1 MSIKKVDTKIDF
13 VSAEHDILEFW
24 EKKSIFE
31 KRRNL
36 NIGKPKWSFIDGPI
50 TANNPMGVHH
60 AWGRSLK
67 DIYNR
72 YRSMSGFELRYQNGF
87 DCQGLWVE
95 VEVEKE
101 LGFESKREVEDFGIE
116 KFVNLCK
123 ERVKKYSDIQTVQ
136 SKRLGYW
143 MDWDNS
149 YYTMSDENNYTIWSF
164 LKKLWNEGK
173 IYRGKDVV
181 PWSGRSGTSYS
192 QMEIIEGRKLV
203 AHTSVF
209 VRFPIKGKDNEYLLI
224 WTTTPWT
231 LSSNVVVGVN
241 VNLDYVKLKASDG
254 SVYYFAKDNL
264 EFQRLEKQF
273 NDKKQWIDGIP
284 KLKTIAQI
292 FKERGGYEEIGIIK
306 GEQMIGWEYEGPF
319 DDFEAQHERGGYP
332 YTNDDLKAEGHN
344 SIRQHRVIDP
354 GKDSIGNDIV
364 ISGEGT
370 GIVHMAPGCGDIDNK
385 VGTKHGLVKLAPLDD
400 ESRFIEKFGWLT
412 GMLATDKDTTK
423 TIIENLRDRELLV
436 YAEEY
441 PHVYPHCWRS
451 GDELVFRLVDE
462 WYINM
467 DWRDKIKALVDDIE
481 WIPSW
486 GREREHEWLDNMGD
500 WMISKKRFWGLA
512 LPIWT
517 FEDGTY
523 FVIGSK
529 KELQELAIE
538 GWEEFQGKS
547 PHRPWIDNIK
557 IKHPKTGLIGTR
569 IKDVGNPWLDAG
581 IVPFSTLNYNTNKE
595 YWKQWFP
602 GDFVTECFPGQFR
615 NWFYSLLAMSAEL
628 EGKPPFKTLLGHA
641 LVKDETGR
649 DMHKSW
655 GNAIWFDDAA
665 EKMGVDVMRWMYSIQ
680 HVEHNLLFGYGP
692 ADEVRKKLITLWNI
706 YSFYATYAAVDGF
719 DPKTNPLIRE
729 KLNVLDRWIIAKTHM
744 LLKVGKE
751 SMDNYRVD
759 RFMKEFEIYLD
770 ELSNWYIRRNRRRF
784 WKSEDDQDKNSAYAT
799 LYHVLTNIIKAISPV
814 LPFISETI
822 YQNLVINSEDNPEE
836 SVHLCDYPVSEESWI
851 ELDLIRNVDALKKCV
866 ELGRSAR
873 SQSNIKIRQPLSK
886 VSYAIEDDNISR
898 FFMKHKDIILD
909 ELNVKTVERI
919 TESGQLIS
927 YKIKPNLR
935 TLGKRYGKGLSII
948 KKLLDDGNTSEMVS
962 QLQENKNIILDGGQ
976 YTLVRDDIFIE
987 TVASEGFAAESGSG
1001 ITVGLTLELNDDL
1014 IMEGMVREIVRF
1026 VQSMRKNAGLAVED
1040 RIEISWDFDG
1050 QIAKA
1055 LGKFQEYFQTETLVS
1070 EILDKIEN
1078 SDYTEK
1084 FEINNQIYK
1093 IELKKYR

>member
-1 MSIKKVDTKIDF
+1 
-13 VSAEHDILEFW
+13 
-24 EKKSIFE
+24 
-31 KRRNL
+31 
-36 NIGKPKWSFIDGPI
+36 
-50 TANNPMGVHH
+50 
-60 AWGRSLK
+60 
-67 DIYNR
+67 
-72 YRSMSGFELRYQNGF
+72 MSG
-87 DCQGLWVE
+87 
-95 VEVEKE
+95 
-101 LGFESKREVEDFGIE
+101 
-116 KFVNLCK
+116 
-123 ERVKKYSDIQTVQ
+123 
-136 SKRLGYW
+136 
-143 MDWDNS
+143 
-149 YYTMSDENNYTIWSF
+149 
-164 LKKLWNEGK
+164 
-173 IYRGKDVV
+173 
-181 PWSGRSGTSYS
+181 PW
-192 QMEIIEGRKLV
+192 
-203 AHTSVF
+203 
-209 VRFPIKGKDNEYLLI
+209 
-224 WTTTPWT
+224 
-231 LSSNVVVGVN
+231 
-241 VNLDYVKLKASDG
+241 
-254 SVYYFAKDNL
+254 
-264 EFQRLEKQF
+264 
-273 NDKKQWIDGIP
+273 
-284 KLKTIAQI
+284 
-292 FKERGGYEEIGIIK
+292 YEE
-306 GEQMIGWEYEGPF
+306 QGP
-319 DDFEAQHERGGYP
+319 
-332 YTNDDLKAEGHN
+332 
-344 SIRQHRVIDP
+344 
-354 GKDSIGNDIV
+354 
-364 ISGEGT
+364 
-370 GIVHMAPGCGDIDNK
+370 
-385 VGTKHGLVKLAPLDD
+385 
-400 ESRFIEKFGWLT
+400 
-412 GMLATDKDTTK
+412 TT
-423 TIIENLRDRELLV
+423 
-436 YAEEY
+436 
-441 PHVYPHCWRS
+441 
-451 GDELVFRLVDE
+451 
-462 WYINM
+462 
-467 DWRDKIKALVDDIE
+467 
-481 WIPSW
+481 
-486 GREREHEWLDNMGD
+486 
-500 WMISKKRFWGLA
+500 
-512 LPIWT
+512 
-517 FEDGTY
+517 
-523 FVIGSK
+523 
-529 KELQELAIE
+529 
-538 GWEEFQGKS
+538 
-547 PHRPWIDNIK
+547 
-557 IKHPKTGLIGTR
+557 
-569 IKDVGNPWLDAG
+569 
-581 IVPFSTLNYNTNKE
+581 
-595 YWKQWFP
+595 
-602 GDFVTECFPGQFR
+602 
-615 NWFYSLLAMSAEL
+615 
-628 EGKPPFKTLLGHA
+628 
-641 LVKDETGR
+641 
-649 DMHKSW
+649 
-655 GNAIWFDDAA
+655 
-665 EKMGVDVMRWMYSIQ
+665 
-680 HVEHNLLFGYGP
+680 
-692 ADEVRKKLITLWNI
+692 DEVRKKLITLWNI

-836 SVHLCDYPVSEESWI
+836 SVHLCDYPLSEESWI

-962 QLQENKNIILDGGQ
+962 QLQKNKNIILDGGL